1 MRWREFRLLA
11 VFTCL
16 IVIGSLGSC
25 SRYDALLS
33 FYGEDSEKD
42 AGDECELNFD
52 DEPPA
57 LPTCSRPYEEPV
69 FGDAELVYEGEV
81 SQINGATMDYAVLV
95 DPTVEGLQLLP
106 ADSRSV
112 LPPIEGIIGGDFS
125 SDGKYIAY
133 NRLGGE
139 EFGIFLHDLETWEIR
154 QIGRSDVYDEV
165 EFSPD
170 ASRLVHT
177 TGLPSSNEMRELR
190 ISDLAVVHE
199 VSNVDA
205 AWYTRKRGHLVIRNY
220 PPQYYTLLIAT
231 DGGEPRHIADDV
243 YHMLLT
249 PDESA
254 VYVLHGCE
262 EYCEYDGDCPDYPWC
277 QYFGPHTLEVV
288 PLTPGCPSTILATDA
303 IGFSPT
309 YSEGRVLVFAGR
321 MSLCSYDPLPTEL
334 RLVEADGASRSIA
347 EEVFEAGFLDGDAV
361 DAVWYLR
368 SDGQIRIHRLPDGA
382 ELAVGRGAIP
392 RYEGVPIYPPEDQPD
407 TPPRP
412 PHFKLRAVPGTDL
425 ALILAVPADAPE
437 EETAAPLVVV
447 DLSTLD
453 MTTMID
459 SALRF
464 AIYEHDGRAALLLST
479 AYSAEDPT
487 LTYKWADPW
496 DAEPRE
502 IASDILTYQVHEYAE
517 GLALYVV
524 RGENR
529 TLEVSFPAGEP
540 LVPITDRLWYFV
552 RPDSHPCDLLV
563 YRYLEGQ
570 EWDPLRKRYD
580 VLVADAFGRGV
591 VEVAGDAALSTVLR
605 DAGTG
610 ELVFVTGTPSPP
622 DSDFRRVYRIRMD
635 PR

>member
-1 MRWREFRLLA
+1 MRWREFRLGA
-11 VFTCL
+11 AACL
-16 IVIGSLGSC
+16 IVAGSVFGC
-25 SRYDALLS
+25 SQYDALLS
-33 FYGEDSEKD
+33 LAGGKSEQD
-42 AGDECELNFD
+42 AGDECELKFD
-52 DEPPA
+52 DEPAA
-57 LPTCSRPYEEPV
+57 LPACSRPYEEPV
-69 FGDAELVYEGEV
+69 VGDAELVYQGEV
-81 SQINGATMDYAVLV
+81 SQINRATMGYAILV
-95 DPTVEGLQLLP
+95 DPTVDGLQLLP
-106 ADSRSV
+106 ADSRPV

-125 SDGKYIAY
+125 SDGRYIAY
-133 NRLGGE
+133 NRLNGE
-139 EFGIFLHDLETWEIR
+139 EFGIFIHDLETREIR
-154 QIGRSDVYDEV
+154 QIGRSEVYDEV

-170 ASRLVHT
+170 ASRLVYT
-177 TGLPSSNEMRELR
+177 TGLPSNNEMRELSV
-190 ISDLAVVHE
+190 SDLAVIHE

-205 AWYTRKRGHLVIRNY
+205 AWYTRKRGFLFIEQY
-220 PPQYYTLLIAT
+220 PYDNLLIAT
-231 DGGEPRHIADDV
+231 DEGEPRYVADDV
-243 YHMLLT
+243 SYNVLA

-254 VYVLHGCE
+254 VYVLHGSE
-262 EYCEYDGDCPDYPWC
+262 DYCECDGDYPFC

-288 PLTPGCPSTILATDA
+288 PLASDCPSTILATDA
-303 IGFSPT
+303 IGFKQT
-309 YSEGRVLVFAGR
+309 HSEGRVLVSAGQVSR
-321 MSLCSYDPLPTEL
+321 CGYDPPPTEL
-334 RLVEADGASRSIA
+334 RLVEADGAARSIA
-347 EEVFEAGFLDGDAV
+347 DDVIEAGLLDGDTV
-361 DAVWYLR
+361 DAVWFQR
-368 SDGQIRIHRLPDGA
+368 SDGQIRIHRLQDSA
-382 ELAVGRGAIP
+382 ELTVGRGAIP

-407 TPPRP
+407 TPPLP
-412 PHFKLRAVPGTDL
+412 PHFKLRTVPGTDL
-425 ALILAVPADAPE
+425 ALVLAVPADAPE
-437 EETAAPLVVV
+437 EETTAPLVVV

-453 MTTMID
+453 MATMID

-464 AIYEHDGRAALLLST
+464 AIYEHDGSAALLLST

-540 LVPITDRLWYFV
+540 LVSITDRLWYFV
-552 RPDSHPCDLLV
+552 RCSGDPCDLLV
-563 YRYLEGQ
+563 YRYHEGE

-591 VEVAGDAALSTVLR
+591 VEVAGDVALSTVLR

-635 PR
+635 SK